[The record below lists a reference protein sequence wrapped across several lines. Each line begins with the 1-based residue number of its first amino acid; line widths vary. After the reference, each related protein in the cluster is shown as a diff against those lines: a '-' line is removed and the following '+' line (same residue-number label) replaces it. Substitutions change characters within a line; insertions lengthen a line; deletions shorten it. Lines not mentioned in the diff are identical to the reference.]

1 MAVIHPSIFDIIQRF
16 QEQRNIVI
24 YHHNNSHR
32 FRIMCEDFR
41 KCKDAYKHWS
51 QSESEISRQRSE
63 EYRELLENLGSE
75 ISQYLTE
82 NPIKSNK

>member
-1 MAVIHPSIFDIIQRF
+1 MAVIHPSIFEIIQRF
-16 QEQRNIVI
+16 PEQRDDMISL
-24 YHHNNSHR
+24 HNHSHT
-32 FRIMCEDFR
+32 FRSMCEDFR